1 MAGGNGPVDPIVI
14 IGGGPT
20 GLGAAWQLEKLAAAN
35 TFVPYLLI
43 EQETRAG
50 GSATSMMTPEGFTF
64 DQGSHVLYPHV
75 SYCAFTE
82 MINSAVS
89 EWHDSAPIRGVLRG
103 RTLIPYPVQQNLH
116 RLPAG
121 ERVSAIAGLVQARI
135 ARRFRMRAVV
145 DETMQDYLRRCF
157 GRGLTNGILGTIN
170 RKMWAHGLDELG
182 SYWASQR
189 SGSKVSNVVGISIRD
204 ALRAAIRGGDTL
216 GWAGKAL
223 LHYPLRGGTGG
234 IWEAVAHRLPAAN
247 LRFGQTVRRIDS
259 HARSIEFAD
268 GKKIRYGHLISTIP
282 LDLLCAL
289 VSPSPGGELESLRFA
304 NAGLVGLGF
313 LGQPVDQLRG
323 VHSFH
328 TPDEDFP
335 CWRISL
341 PASLSPGNAPAG
353 SWSLLCEISHR
364 KGASYDLDH
373 ARRRILEAFRRRGM
387 INGSTLVS
395 VWQHHIAHGYP
406 VPSPGR
412 DAILK
417 PIQHALASAGIF
429 SRGRFGGWKYEV
441 SNMDHSFMQGVEVV
455 NYIVGGVG
463 ERTYWEPESVN

>member
-1 MAGGNGPVDPIVI
+1 MEGWSGPVEPIVI

-35 TFVPYLLI
+35 TSVPYLLI
-43 EQETRAG
+43 EQEKRAG
-50 GSATSMMTPEGFTF
+50 GSAASIVTPEGFTF
-64 DQGSHVLYPHV
+64 DQGSHVLYPHA
-75 SYCAFTE
+75 SYRAFAE

-89 EWHDSAPIRGVLRG
+89 EWHESAPIRGVLRG

-121 ERVSAIAGLVQARI
+121 ERMHAIAGLVQARI
-135 ARRFRMRAVV
+135 AGRFRACPAV
-145 DETMQDYLRRCF
+145 DETMHEHLRRSF
-157 GRGLTNGILGTIN
+157 GRGLTDGVLGTIN

-189 SGSKVSNVVGISIRD
+189 SGSKVANVVGVSIRD
-204 ALRAAIRGGDTL
+204 ALRAAVSRGDTL
-216 GWAGKAL
+216 GWAGKAPL
-223 LHYPLRGGTGG
+223 RYPLRGGTGG
-234 IWEAVAHRLPAAN
+234 ICDAVARRLPAAN
-247 LRFGQTVRRIDS
+247 LRFGQAVRRIDS
-259 HARSIEFAD
+259 RARSVELAS
-268 GKKIRYGHLISTIP
+268 GEKIRYRHLISTIP
-282 LDLLCAL
+282 LDVLCAL
-289 VSPSPGGELESLRFA
+289 VSPSLGVESEALRFA

-313 LGQPVDQLRG
+313 LGEPVDWLRG

-341 PASLSPGNAPAG
+341 PASLSPGNAPAR
-353 SWSLLCEISHR
+353 SWSALCEISHR
-364 KGASYDLDH
+364 EGPGYDLDH

-387 INGSTLVS
+387 IDDSTLAS
-395 VWQHHIAHGYP
+395 VWQRHIPHGYP

-417 PIQHALASAGIF
+417 PIQHALASAAIL

-441 SNMDHSFMQGVEVV
+441 SNMDHSFMQGVEAVDHLV
-455 NYIVGGVG
+455 SDVG
-463 ERTYWEPESVN
+463 ERTYWAPESVN